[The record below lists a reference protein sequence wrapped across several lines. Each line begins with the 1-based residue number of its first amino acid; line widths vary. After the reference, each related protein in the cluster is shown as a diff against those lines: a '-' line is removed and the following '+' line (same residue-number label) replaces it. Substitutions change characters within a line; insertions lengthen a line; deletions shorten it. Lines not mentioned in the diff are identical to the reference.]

1 MADGAKIARFH
12 RTYMLHLLNDL
23 KSRNYG
29 AVARVVLLS
38 KTSSTAIKSLV
49 KFQKRYSIVLPQ
61 CLTHNRIIIKS
72 HEHLTQL
79 LNLTDHLTGDTRKI
93 FVSNII

>member
-29 AVARVVLLS
+29 ANARVVLLS
-38 KTSSTAIKSLV
+38 RTSSTAIKSLV

-61 CLTHNRIIIKS
+61 CLMGLQIHW
-72 HEHLTQL
+72 QPL
-79 LNLTDHLTGDTRKI
+79 LFLLYP
-93 FVSNII
+93 S